1 MKRTLIHSMLALALL
16 ATPASGEARAA
27 ALRPTGM
34 ALEAQVEAQ
43 RADDAAILVAVSAS
57 GAAQV
62 AQGRYGGEVLRVSR
76 SGDKFRVKLR
86 TSSGVIVVC
95 VSASSGRIVGC

>member
-1 MKRTLIHSMLALALL
+1 MKRTLIHSMLALAVL
-16 ATPASGEARAA
+16 ATMASGEATAA
-27 ALRPTGM
+27 AHRPTGI
-34 ALEAQVEAQ
+34 ALDAQIEAQ
-43 RADDAAILVAVSAS
+43 RADDPAILVAVSAS
-57 GAAQV
+57 SAAQI

-95 VSASSGRIVGC
+95 VSASSGQIVGC